1 MTDGVEEAIFAL
13 DGIVERMGMRVRS
26 EQSEGE
32 DGVMLELV
40 GDDAARFA
48 DGTVL
53 DALQHL
59 VNRMA
64 RQAVEDDDAGLPVAI
79 DAGGWRER
87 RTKELRE
94 MAADLAD
101 EARETGR
108 PVTADPLSPYERRLV
123 HLAMEDETGVSTRSV
138 GEGRDRRLR
147 VFPD

>member
-1 MTDGVEEAIFAL
+1 L